1 MPSILSRIAPAG
13 VKASVMGSTTAASF
27 IWCFLAALR
36 IRPVNNKAEK
46 PNRAP
51 ANNAVWMQ
59 LIKTPTIIDRCQ
71 SNFIYQRYHIK
82 IDGRGLI

>member
-1 MPSILSRIAPAG
+1 MPSILSRTSPVG
-13 VKASVMGSTTAASF
+13 VKGSVMGPTTAANF

-51 ANNAVWMQ
+51 P
-59 LIKTPTIIDRCQ
+59 I
-71 SNFIYQRYHIK
+71 
-82 IDGRGLI
+82 